1 MTFSN
6 TQLIKKHDITIIT
19 NPQKII
25 KHVILNTQLTDKK
38 LCYHDYFYDIM
49 NPQK

>member
-6 TQLIKKHDITIIT
+6 TQLIKNYDITIIT

-25 KHVILNTQLTDKK
+25 KHVIFKYATDEI
-38 LCYHDYFYDIM
+38 LCYHDYFYDII
-49 NPQK
+49 NPQE